1 LTTPQHI
8 EDSTIVALLQQ
19 SNQEGVALAYDKF
32 SAALFGAILK
42 IVPNN
47 ELAEEVLQDVF
58 VKAWRSR
65 DSYDENKGRLFTW
78 LINIARNTAIDYTRL
93 KSFSQKNQDIDSFVS
108 TIDKAEQ
115 TFFNEEIIGVKE
127 MVAKMPED
135 LRILI
140 EHVYFQGFTHAETA
154 EKLNLPLGTVKTRVR
169 TAIIQLRKYFSS
181 LLLLFYIYI
190 K

>member
-1 LTTPQHI
+1 MAKSTHI
-8 EDSTIVALLQQ
+8 EDSTIVAMLQQ
-19 SNQEGVALAYDKF
+19 SNQEGIALAYDKF

-42 IVPNN
+42 IVPNH

-58 VKAWRSR
+58 VKVWRSR

-93 KSFSQKNQDIDSFVS
+93 KSFSQKNQELDSSVN
-108 TIDKAEQ
+108 TIDKTEQ
-115 TFFNEEIIGVKE
+115 TFFNEEIIGLKE
-127 MVAKMPED
+127 MVAKMPDD
-135 LRILI
+135 LRVLI
-140 EHVYFQGFTHAETA
+140 EHIYFQGFTHAETA

-169 TAIIQLRKYFSS
+169 TAIIHLRKYFA
-181 LLLLFYIYI
+181 LLLFLII